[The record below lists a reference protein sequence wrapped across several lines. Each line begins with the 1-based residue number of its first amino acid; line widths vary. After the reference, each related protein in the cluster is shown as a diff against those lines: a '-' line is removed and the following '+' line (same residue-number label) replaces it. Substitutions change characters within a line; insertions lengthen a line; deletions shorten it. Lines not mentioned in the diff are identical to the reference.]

1 MLSRVA
7 DALFWMS
14 RYLERA
20 DHTARAVDVTF
31 QLDLDLHGVLANP
44 VEREWNALLSLLR
57 QPPPPQVLGGD
68 HAIIAVQRWL
78 LTDSSNA
85 GSVMACVNRSRN
97 NARSIRG
104 SISPSMWRELNK
116 LYWRLSDTTLQVGV
130 AESPHD
136 FCEEAQ
142 IGALMF
148 HGVCDATL
156 MHDEGWHFI
165 QLGRYLERAEKVLR
179 ILDSK
184 FGLLERTDSIDLPI
198 SNLQWGAVLKKC
210 VAYEA
215 YQRLYISRVEPE
227 RVVEFLLVNP
237 DFPHSVRFCLAHIM
251 QSLTEISGRLPERC
265 DDEVVRTVGRLLND
279 LVYLDG
285 GEVDGE
291 RLHAFLGNALTRC
304 ARISHLLQQQYAL
317 Q

>member
-20 DHTARAVDVTF
+20 DHVAPAVDVTF

-44 VEREWNALLSLLR
+44 VELEWNALLSLLR
-57 QPPPPQVLGGD
+57 QPPPQIRDGEHPVG
-68 HAIIAVQRWL
+68 AVQRWL
-78 LTDSSNA
+78 LLDMSNP
-85 GSVMACVNRSRN
+85 GSVMSCVNRSRN

-104 SISPSMWRELNK
+104 SISPPMWRELNK
-116 LYWRLSDTTLQVGV
+116 LYWRLSDAGLPARV

-136 FCEEAQ
+136 FCEETQ
-142 IGALMF
+142 IGVLLF
-148 HGVCDATL
+148 HGVCEATV

-165 QLGRYLERAEKVLR
+165 QLGRHLERAEKVLR
-179 ILDSK
+179 TLDSK
-184 FGLLERTDSIDLPI
+184 FGLLERSEVADLPI
-198 SNLQWGAVLKKC
+198 NNLQWGAVLKKC
-210 VAYEA
+210 AAYEA
-215 YQRLYISRVEPE
+215 YQRHYISRVEPE
-227 RVVEFLLVNP
+227 RVVEFLLTNP
-237 DFPHSVRFCLAHIM
+237 DFPHSVRFCLSRIQ
-251 QSLTEISGRLPERC
+251 QSLTEISGRLPDRC

-285 GEVDGE
+285 AALDGE
-291 RLHAFLGNALTRC
+291 RLHSFLGNALTRC
-304 ARISHLLQQQYAL
+304 ARIGNLLQQQYAL

>member
-20 DHTARAVDVTF
+20 DHLARAVDVTF

-44 VEREWNALLSLLR
+44 VELEWNSLLSLLR
-57 QPPPPQVLGGD
+57 QPPPQLRDGEHPVG
-68 HAIIAVQRWL
+68 AVQRWL
-78 LTDSSNA
+78 LLDMTNP
-85 GSVMACVNRSRN
+85 GSVMSCVNRSRN

-104 SISPSMWRELNK
+104 SISPPMWRELNK
-116 LYWRLSDTTLQVGV
+116 LYWRLSDSGLPARV

-136 FCEEAQ
+136 FCEETQ
-142 IGALMF
+142 IGVLLF
-148 HGVCDATL
+148 HGVCQATL

-165 QLGRYLERAEKVLR
+165 QLGRHLERAEKVLR

-184 FGLLERTDSIDLPI
+184 FGLLERSDTADLPI
-198 SNLQWGAVLKKC
+198 NNLQWGAVLKNC
-210 VAYEA
+210 AAYEA

-227 RVVEFLLVNP
+227 RVVEFLLANP
-237 DFPHSVRFCLAHIM
+237 DFPHSVRFCLSRIM
-251 QSLTEISGRLPERC
+251 QSLTEISGRLPDRC
-265 DDEVVRTVGRLLND
+265 DDEVVRTVGRLLSD

-285 GEVDGE
+285 DALDGE
-291 RLHAFLGNALTRC
+291 RLHSFLGDALIRC
-304 ARISHLLQQQYAL
+304 ARIGSLLQQQYAL